1 MNLTELEY
9 RLSEEL
15 IAQIPVE
22 PRDASRLMV
31 VDRAGCAFSH
41 RVFQELPDL
50 LTPGDL
56 LVANDSSVI
65 NARLTGRKPSGGRVE
80 LLLLRKR
87 DGTRWEALAGG
98 RNVKRVIFDAG
109 VEATV
114 ESLGDGAAP
123 RLVTFNTPIEPHLA
137 TLGETPLPPYIHAR
151 LDDASRYQTVYARVA
166 GSAAAPTAGLHFTP
180 KLIDTLRAKDIGFAF
195 VTLHVGLDTFK
206 PVEAD
211 DLADH
216 KIHSEWCALPRET
229 ADAIARARAR
239 GGKVI
244 AVGTT
249 SARVLESARLFVG
262 EGPLRAYSGF
272 TNLFITPGFEFRVLD
287 QLITN
292 FHLPRS
298 TLLALAGALAGMP
311 CLRSAYEL
319 AMRERYRFFSFGDAM
334 LIR

>member
-1 MNLTELEY
+1 MNLAELDY
-9 RLSEEL
+9 RLSDEL

-31 VDRAGCAFSH
+31 VDRDRCALSH
-41 RVFQELPDL
+41 HVFRELPEL
-50 LTPGDL
+50 LNAGDL

-65 NARLTGRKPSGGRVE
+65 NARLVGRKPSGGRAE

-87 DGTRWEALAGG
+87 DERCWEALVGG
-98 RNVKRVIFDAG
+98 RNVARVLFDAG
-109 VEATV
+109 VEAEV
-114 ESLGDGAAP
+114 EALDGGGP
-123 RLVTFNTPIEPHLA
+123 TRLVTFNTPIEAHLA
-137 TLGETPLPPYIHAR
+137 TLGETPLPPYIQTR
-151 LDDASRYQTVYARVA
+151 LSDPSRYQTVYARVA

-180 KLIDTLRAKDIGFAF
+180 RLIEALRAKDIGFAF

-206 PVEAD
+206 PVEVD
-211 DLADH
+211 DLDNH
-216 KIHSEWCALPRET
+216 TIHSEWCALPQET

-239 GGKVI
+239 GGRVV

-249 SARVLESARLFVG
+249 SARVLESARLFLG
-262 EGPLRAYSGF
+262 DEPLRAYSGF
-272 TNLFITPGFEFRVLD
+272 TNLFIKPGFDFRVLD

-298 TLLALAGALAGMP
+298 TLLALVGALTGLS
-311 CLRSAYEL
+311 CLRHAYDT
-319 AMRERYRFFSFGDAM
+319 ATRERYRFFSFGDAM